1 MGRRETIP
9 VQRKISAEELE
20 QRIKTLEKDTR
31 VLKRLY
37 FIRYRYQGDSVETA
51 AGKVG
56 VYKMVAYQWQD
67 RWNEGGY
74 DGIVPRFAGGK
85 PAKLS
90 PVKMERLRTILE
102 ERDDWTTEEV
112 QDLIEKR
119 FGIRFT
125 QKHVRTI
132 LRKLGMKYAKPY
144 QHDYRRPKNAEDDL
158 KKLRYLKYR
167 RTDHRVPG

>member
-9 VQRKISAEELE
+9 VQRKMSADELE
-20 QRIKTLEKDTR
+20 QRIKTLEKDTM

-37 FIRYRYQGDSVETA
+37 FIRYRYEGDSVETA
-51 AGKVG
+51 AEKVG

-67 RWNEGGY
+67 RWNEDGYGGLA
-74 DGIVPRFAGGK
+74 PRFAGGK

-90 PVKMERLRTILE
+90 REKIERLRSILG

-119 FGIRFT
+119 FAVRFT

-158 KKLRYLKYR
+158 KK
-167 RTDHRVPG
+167 T

>member
-1 MGRRETIP
+1 MPYSVQDCGTIYSIWADHRIVSHTP
-9 VQRKISAEELE
+9 IHGPKGDNSGSKI
-20 QRIKTLEKDTR
+20 
-31 VLKRLY
+31 
-37 FIRYRYQGDSVETA
+37 
-51 AGKVG
+51 
-56 VYKMVAYQWQD
+56 
-67 RWNEGGY
+67 
-74 DGIVPRFAGGK
+74 
-85 PAKLS
+85 
-90 PVKMERLRTILE
+90 ERLRSILE

-158 KKLRYLKYR
+158 KK
-167 RTDHRVPG
+167 T

>member
-1 MGRRETIP
+1 MGRRETIH
-9 VQRKISAEELE
+9 VQRKMTAEELE
-20 QRIKTLEKDTR
+20 QRIRILEKDTR

-37 FIRYRYQGDSVETA
+37 FIRYRYEGDSVETA
-51 AGKVG
+51 AEKVG

-67 RWNEGGY
+67 RWNEDGY
-74 DGIVPRFAGGK
+74 EGLIPRFAGGK
-85 PAKLS
+85 SSKLS
-90 PVKMERLRTILE
+90 MEKNERLRSILE

-158 KKLRYLKYR
+158 KK
-167 RTDHRVPG
+167 T